1 MEKKQYQKPQIISYS
16 ENEIIEII
24 GPAQTIVSDA
34 GN

>member
-1 MEKKQYQKPQIISYS
+1 MEKKQYQKPQIMTYS
-16 ENEIIEII
+16 ENEILEII